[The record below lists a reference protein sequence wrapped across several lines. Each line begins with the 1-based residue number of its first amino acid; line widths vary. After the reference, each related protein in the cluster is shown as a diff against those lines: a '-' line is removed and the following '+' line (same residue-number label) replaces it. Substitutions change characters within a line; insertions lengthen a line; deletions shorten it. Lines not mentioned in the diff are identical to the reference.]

1 MTCCILRAIINLKR
15 DLFDMRIL
23 TSTVVITLSIFLS
36 ACTNKAVTSSVSKS
50 KNLQSPLKDGSES
63 TPIQDTKPTSS
74 ETKTPSATS
83 SKTVEIPNTNQDN
96 TSEQKKQP
104 LTTNELEQPKSEIP
118 KQEPSEEPVTSKTPL
133 DEKQKEQEQEKA
145 KKQDKTP
152 SPPIVFPEFYAP
164 EKYKHPLR
172 HSKNLNFMIG
182 EDGKGSYLYG
192 EGPIVQGAYKKFLAY
207 VDHYKKQGVELKR
220 FMLHSPGGVLDE
232 GIKIGEYIQKN
243 DWETD
248 ADKYMRCYSTC
259 GFIYSAGTKKH
270 IQSGAEIGFHRPY
283 LPGVAD
289 TPEFIEKVYNEYQ
302 NYWKSVDGNKEL
314 YDKFMLEY
322 GRDEM
327 FILKTSNIDN
337 YIPVEKY

>member
-1 MTCCILRAIINLKR
+1 MKILISTIAV
-15 DLFDMRIL
+15 IL
-23 TSTVVITLSIFLS
+23 CVLLS
-36 ACTNKAVTSSVSKS
+36 ACTNKAMIPSSLKADHI
-50 KNLQSPLKDGSES
+50 KNPLKDSSEINPLRDAKTTS
-63 TPIQDTKPTSS
+63 LDTKASS
-74 ETKTPSATS
+74 VVS
-83 SKTVEIPNTNQDN
+83 SRINQVPNINHDKA
-96 TSEQKKQP
+96 SEQKKKP
-104 LTTNELEQPKSEIP
+104 LTADELKQPKSDRPTQKPPEV
-118 KQEPSEEPVTSKTPL
+118 QTASEPPL
-133 DEKQKEQEQEKA
+133 DEKKKVQEKA
-145 KKQDKTP
+145 QKQDITP
-152 SPPIVFPEFYAP
+152 SPPLVFPEFYSP

-182 EDGKGSYLYG
+182 EDDKGSYLYG
-192 EGPIVQGAYKKFLAY
+192 EGPIVPGAYKKFITY
-207 VDHYKKQGVELKR
+207 VNHYKKQGVELKR

-232 GIKIGEYIQKN
+232 GIQIGEYIQKN
-243 DWETD
+243 GWETD

-283 LPGVAD
+283 LPSVAD

-302 NYWKSVDGNKEL
+302 AYWTTVDGNKEL

-327 FILKTSNIDN
+327 LILKTNNIDN

>member
-1 MTCCILRAIINLKR
+1 MKILINTIAV
-15 DLFDMRIL
+15 IL
-23 TSTVVITLSIFLS
+23 CALLS
-36 ACTNKAVTSSVSKS
+36 ACTNKAMIPSSLKADHI
-50 KNLQSPLKDGSES
+50 KKPLKD
-63 TPIQDTKPTSS
+63 SS
-74 ETKTPSATS
+74 EINPLRDAKKTSLDTIASSVVS
-83 SKTVEIPNTNQDN
+83 SKTNKVPNINHDKE
-96 TSEQKKQP
+96 SEQKKKP
-104 LTTNELEQPKSEIP
+104 LTADELEQPKSDIP
-118 KQEPSEEPVTSKTPL
+118 KQKPPEVQAASEPPL
-133 DEKQKEQEQEKA
+133 DEKTKVPKKA
-145 KKQDKTP
+145 QKQDSTP
-152 SPPIVFPEFYAP
+152 LVFPEFYAP

-182 EDGKGSYLYG
+182 EDDKGSYLYG
-192 EGPIVQGAYKKFLAY
+192 EGPIVPGAYKKFLTY
-207 VDHYKKQGVELKR
+207 VNHYKKQGVELKR

-232 GIKIGEYIQKN
+232 GIQIGEYIHN
-243 DWETD
+243 NGWETD

-302 NYWKSVDGNKEL
+302 VYWTTVDGNKEL

-322 GRDEM
+322 ARDEM
-327 FILKTSNIDN
+327 LILKTNNIDN